1 MFKETPVSSL
11 LTREVV
17 TVQTFKTEVWEKLI
31 LKKLL
36 NTLPFSWNK
45 MAVWEEKERSTCSPT
60 LWRGREELT
69 EVSHFS
75 ARPQV
80 SWDSVPSMAAPQ
92 RGHSICTWATGTFPV
107 TRRPPCF
114 PPLVLPHFVLISVIK
129 SALLQYSS
137 HSDIWRQPCVCF
149 PLG

>member
-45 MAVWEEKERSTCSPT
+45 MAVWEEKERSSLQPNIVERERGTDWGFPFLCKTSGELGLCSQH
-60 LWRGREELT
+60 GCST
-69 EVSHFS
+69 ERTQHLYVSNRHF
-75 ARPQV
+75 
-80 SWDSVPSMAAPQ
+80 PSNQTP
-92 RGHSICTWATGTFPV
+92 SLLSSLSSTSLCIDN
-107 TRRPPCF
+107 
-114 PPLVLPHFVLISVIK
+114 VIK

-137 HSDIWRQPCVCF
+137 HSDIWRQPCVRF